1 MVDKGRGGLKYLKN
15 NLIKGEILMIKPAK
29 INASKGSMYVLFGSA
44 IAVFLVGFVL
54 DLIGAFTYSSSYI
67 NLYALI
73 IEIVLMAFYM
83 FASLTVMIWNPTNR
97 GRTILIFTSIYVALS
112 GLVSIVPDIIF
123 LMDKWANYRVDN
135 GTKAS
140 AIISVICS
148 VMQVGIGAMSLVLL
162 DHKPMASMACN
173 FVSFLIFA
181 VSNFVCSINYFV
193 YGLTT
198 LAIYCLIAVVFDFIV
213 LFVLLQLMKKYD
225 FERKME
231 PNA

>member
-1 MVDKGRGGLKYLKN
+1 
-15 NLIKGEILMIKPAK
+15 MIKPAK

-44 IAVFLVGFVL
+44 IAVFLVGVVL
-54 DLIGAFTYSSSYI
+54 DLIGAFTYRSSYI

-97 GRTILIFTSIYVALS
+97 GRTILISTSIYVALS
-112 GLVSIVPDIIF
+112 GLVSIVSGIIF
-123 LMDKWANYRVDN
+123 LMDN
-135 GTKAS
+135 GAKAS

-181 VSNFVCSINYFV
+181 VSNFVCSINYFD

>member
-1 MVDKGRGGLKYLKN
+1 
-15 NLIKGEILMIKPAK
+15 MIKPAK

-44 IAVFLVGFVL
+44 IAVFLVGIVL
-54 DLIGAFTYSSSYI
+54 DLIGAFTYGSSYI

-97 GRTILIFTSIYVALS
+97 GRTILISTSIYVALS
-112 GLVSIVPDIIF
+112 GLVSIVSGIIF
-123 LMDKWANYRVDN
+123 LMDN
-135 GTKAS
+135 GAKAS

-181 VSNFVCSINYFV
+181 VSNFVCSINYFD

-213 LFVLLQLMKKYD
+213 VFVLLQLMKKYD

>member
-1 MVDKGRGGLKYLKN
+1 
-15 NLIKGEILMIKPAK
+15 MIKPAK
-29 INASKGSMYVLFGSA
+29 INASKGSMYVLFESA
-44 IAVFLVGFVL
+44 IAVFLMGIVL
-54 DLIGAFTYSSSYI
+54 DLIGAFTYGSSYI

-97 GRTILIFTSIYVALS
+97 GRTILISTSIYVALS
-112 GLVSIVPDIIF
+112 GLVSTVSGIIF
-123 LMDKWANYRVDN
+123 LMDN
-135 GTKAS
+135 GAKAS

-173 FVSFLIFA
+173 LVSFLIFA
-181 VSNFVCSINYFV
+181 VSNFVRSIYYFD
-193 YGLTT
+193 YRLTT

-213 LFVLLQLMKKYD
+213 SFVLLQLMKKYD

>member
-1 MVDKGRGGLKYLKN
+1 
-15 NLIKGEILMIKPAK
+15 MIKPAK

-44 IAVFLVGFVL
+44 IAVFLVGIVL
-54 DLIGAFTYSSSYI
+54 DLIGAFTYGSSYI

-97 GRTILIFTSIYVALS
+97 GRTILISTSIYVALS
-112 GLVSIVPDIIF
+112 GLVSIVSGIIF
-123 LMDKWANYRVDN
+123 LMDN
-135 GTKAS
+135 GAKAS

-162 DHKPMASMACN
+162 DYKPMASMACN

-181 VSNFVCSINYFV
+181 VSNFVCSINYFD

>member
-1 MVDKGRGGLKYLKN
+1 
-15 NLIKGEILMIKPAK
+15 MIKPAK
-29 INASKGSMYVLFGSA
+29 INASKESMYVLFGSA
-44 IAVFLVGFVL
+44 IAVFLVGVVL

-123 LMDKWANYRVDN
+123 LWIN
-135 GTKAS
+135 GAKAS

-181 VSNFVCSINYFV
+181 VSNFDCSINYFV

>member
-1 MVDKGRGGLKYLKN
+1 
-15 NLIKGEILMIKPAK
+15 MIKPAK

-44 IAVFLVGFVL
+44 IAVFLVGVVL

-97 GRTILIFTSIYVALS
+97 GRTILISTSIYVALS
-112 GLVSIVPDIIF
+112 GLVSIVSGIIF
-123 LMDKWANYRVDN
+123 LMDN
-135 GTKAS
+135 GAKAS

-181 VSNFVCSINYFV
+181 VSNFVCSINYFD

>member
-1 MVDKGRGGLKYLKN
+1 
-15 NLIKGEILMIKPAK
+15 MIKPAK

-44 IAVFLVGFVL
+44 IAVFLVGTVL
-54 DLIGAFTYSSSYI
+54 DLIGAFTYGSSYI

-73 IEIVLMAFYM
+73 IEIVLMAFYI

-97 GRTILIFTSIYVALS
+97 GRTILISTSIYVALS
-112 GLVSIVPDIIF
+112 GLVSIVSDIIF
-123 LMDKWANYRVDN
+123 LMDN
-135 GTKAS
+135 GAKAS

-162 DHKPMASMACN
+162 DHKPMASMSCN

-181 VSNFVCSINYFV
+181 VSNFVCSINYFD

-213 LFVLLQLMKKYD
+213 VFVLLQLMKKYD

>member
-1 MVDKGRGGLKYLKN
+1 
-15 NLIKGEILMIKPAK
+15 MIKPAK

-44 IAVFLVGFVL
+44 NAVFLVGVVL
-54 DLIGAFTYSSSYI
+54 DLIGAFTYRSSYI
-67 NLYALI
+67 NLYALV

-97 GRTILIFTSIYVALS
+97 GRTILISTSIYVALS
-112 GLVSIVPDIIF
+112 GLVSIVSGIIF
-123 LMDKWANYRVDN
+123 LMDN
-135 GTKAS
+135 GAKAS

-181 VSNFVCSINYFV
+181 VSNFVCSINYFD

>member
-1 MVDKGRGGLKYLKN
+1 
-15 NLIKGEILMIKPAK
+15 MIKPAK

-44 IAVFLVGFVL
+44 IAVFLVGIVL
-54 DLIGAFTYSSSYI
+54 DLIGAFTYGSSYI

-97 GRTILIFTSIYVALS
+97 GRTILISTSIYVALS
-112 GLVSIVPDIIF
+112 GLVSIVSGIIF
-123 LMDKWANYRVDN
+123 LMDN
-135 GTKAS
+135 GAKAS

-162 DHKPMASMACN
+162 DYKPMASMACN
-173 FVSFLIFA
+173 FVSLLIFA
-181 VSNFVCSINYFV
+181 VSNFVCSINYFD

>member
-1 MVDKGRGGLKYLKN
+1 
-15 NLIKGEILMIKPAK
+15 MIKPAK

-44 IAVFLVGFVL
+44 IAVFLVGIVL
-54 DLIGAFTYSSSYI
+54 DLIRAFTYGSSYI

-97 GRTILIFTSIYVALS
+97 GRTILISTSIYVALS
-112 GLVSIVPDIIF
+112 GLVSIVSGIIF
-123 LMDKWANYRVDN
+123 LMDN
-135 GTKAS
+135 GAKAS

-162 DHKPMASMACN
+162 DYKPMASMACN

-181 VSNFVCSINYFV
+181 VSNFVCSINYFD

>member
-1 MVDKGRGGLKYLKN
+1 
-15 NLIKGEILMIKPAK
+15 MIKPAK

-44 IAVFLVGFVL
+44 IAVFLVGVVL
-54 DLIGAFTYSSSYI
+54 DLIGAFTYRSSYI
-67 NLYALI
+67 NLYALV

-97 GRTILIFTSIYVALS
+97 GRTILISTSIYVALS
-112 GLVSIVPDIIF
+112 GLVSIVSGIIF
-123 LMDKWANYRVDN
+123 LMDN
-135 GTKAS
+135 GAKAS

-181 VSNFVCSINYFV
+181 VSNFVCSINYFD

>member
-1 MVDKGRGGLKYLKN
+1 
-15 NLIKGEILMIKPAK
+15 MIKPAK

-44 IAVFLVGFVL
+44 IAVFLVGIVL
-54 DLIGAFTYSSSYI
+54 DLIGAFTYGSSYI

-97 GRTILIFTSIYVALS
+97 GRTILISTSIYVALS
-112 GLVSIVPDIIF
+112 GLVSIVSGIIF
-123 LMDKWANYRVDN
+123 LMDN
-135 GTKAS
+135 GAKAS

-162 DHKPMASMACN
+162 DYKPMASMACN
-173 FVSFLIFA
+173 FVLFLIFA
-181 VSNFVCSINYFV
+181 VSNFVCSINYFD